1 MLRVDDRGFEDTKVP
16 CILFEPSSFD
26 TYLYFRKTKSH
37 LTFLERVEVSRTEAP
52 DLSRLNMTD
61 HTCTRLHVPCPS
73 SQTLPAPRTPSTT
86 VASTSSVQMTLCLH
100 APPHPLTRSRTPT
113 STEPRAPQRKLTSL
127 CPNARGAAGAAVV
140 SAGIAGASV
149 ELSIA
154 VARERARTSAT
165 CVRPSSWMEGSF
177 LPGRGGPFP
186 ADERGR
192 R

>member
-1 MLRVDDRGFEDTKVP
+1 MHEIARPVSQFPDSPSPPDTKHHGSIHLIGADDAVP
-16 CILFEPSSFD
+16 PRPPPPVNPKPNP
-26 TYLYFRKTKSH
+26 YLY
-37 LTFLERVEVSRTEAP
+37 
-52 DLSRLNMTD
+52 
-61 HTCTRLHVPCPS
+61 
-73 SQTLPAPRTPSTT
+73 
-86 VASTSSVQMTLCLH
+86 
-100 APPHPLTRSRTPT
+100 
-113 STEPRAPQRKLTSL
+113 RAPSAAKLTPL

-165 CVRPSSWMEGSF
+165 CVRPSSWKAGSF
-177 LPGRGGPFP
+177 LPPGRGGPFP

>member
-52 DLSRLNMTD
+52 ALSRLNMTD

-73 SQTLPAPRTPSTT
+73 SQTLPAPRTPNTT

-100 APPHPLTRSRTPT
+100 APPHPLTRIY
-113 STEPRAPQRKLTSL
+113 RAPSAAKLTPL
-127 CPNARGAAGAAVV
+127 CPNAHGAAGAAVV

-165 CVRPSSWMEGSF
+165 CVRPSSF
-177 LPGRGGPFP
+177 LPGRLLPSSVPHP
-186 ADERGR
+186 ARNLESRSAT
-192 R
+192 

>member
-100 APPHPLTRSRTPT
+100 APPPPVNPKPNPYLY
-113 STEPRAPQRKLTSL
+113 RAPSAAKLTPL
-127 CPNARGAAGAAVV
+127 CPNARGAAGAAGV
-140 SAGIAGASV
+140 
-149 ELSIA
+149 
-154 VARERARTSAT
+154 
-165 CVRPSSWMEGSF
+165 
-177 LPGRGGPFP
+177 GRH
-186 ADERGR
+186 R
-192 R
+192 RR